1 MKHLYDNSD
10 FFLVFN
16 HTTRKI
22 YIIHTFYKML
32 FEANRPQDEFPC
44 YVYLDRGKVL
54 KDSRQFVKREHM
66 EYAEELVS

>member
-32 FEANRPQDEFPC
+32 FEANRPKDEFPC
-44 YVYLDRGKVL
+44 YVYLGRGKVL

>member
-1 MKHLYDNSD
+1 MKQLYNSSD

-16 HTTRKI
+16 HENRKI
-22 YIIHTFYKML
+22 YIINMFYKLL

-44 YVYLDRGKVL
+44 YVYLGRGKVV
-54 KDSRQFVKREHM
+54 KDSRQFVQREHL